1 MGHPVVTRYDDDI
14 RLVAD
19 PLISVKFTDQHDP
32 VLGHGH
38 LGDVDEDSPDL
49 RHVDQEL
56 LLTDLTDSQD
66 RNEEDSSLVLRTD

>member
-1 MGHPVVTRYDDDI
+1 MDLLTKWAFLGQPVVTRYDDDV

-38 LGDVDEDSPDL
+38 LGDENSPDL

-56 LLTDLTDSQD
+56 LLTDLTDS
-66 RNEEDSSLVLRTD
+66 